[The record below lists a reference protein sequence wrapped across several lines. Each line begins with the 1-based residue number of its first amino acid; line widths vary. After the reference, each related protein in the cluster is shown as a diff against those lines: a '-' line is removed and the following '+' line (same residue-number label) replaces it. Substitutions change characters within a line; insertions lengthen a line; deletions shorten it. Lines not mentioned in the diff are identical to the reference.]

1 MNVKR
6 KTIRF
11 QDTSADL
18 SAYEAIS
25 DYKSYGFRSEN
36 HMVIEAI
43 KRLIAPKA
51 GDLSADELATAI
63 AKKLSGNISVSSL
76 QTENTIEEP
85 RSKEAAF
92 DAALDFLDNL

>member
-36 HMVIEAI
+36 HMVVEAI

-51 GDLSADELATAI
+51 GDLSPDELADAI
-63 AKKLSGNISVSSL
+63 AKKLSGNIMVSSV
-76 QTENTIEEP
+76 QAETSVEKP
-85 RSKEAAF
+85 KSKEAAF